1 MSSISRLHLTISLTS
16 SGVVLDLVNERGE
29 QRVEHLQTA
38 FDDETMDELIQS
50 HAAALTG

>member
-1 MSSISRLHLTISLTS
+1 MEPAGPMKSVGYKVLLLITS

-38 FDDETMDELIQS
+38 FNNKTYQQRCRS
-50 HAAALTG
+50 